1 MSSLPSS
8 SYTQGQKT
16 IPRPEKY
23 ATGMFFTL
31 VTHGP
36 AFQVRATSKNAN
48 RKSGWRFLL
57 LMHTLDI
64 TFPIPKVTIVYQNSG
79 IFRSQVST
87 FLSAVQAIHNHADH
101 HFLFFRFGFRNHD
114 RQRHQRMIIDQLFPL
129 IEQCAVLIQEV
140 KERRCGDALIA
151 VRFAAFSSSVGYISC
166 PPKDW

>member
-23 ATGMFFTL
+23 ATSMFFTL

-101 HFLFFRFGFRNHD
+101 HFLFFRFGFCNHD
-114 RQRHQRMIIDQLFPL
+114 RQRNQSVIIDQFL
-129 IEQCAVLIQEV
+129 ITV
-140 KERRCGDALIA
+140 KQHAIFVEEI
-151 VRFAAFSSSVGYISC
+151 
-166 PPKDW
+166 